1 LTIREIV
8 ANNITM
14 SYLKKPEDLDDL
26 RYSSRILM
34 SFLKIAEDNLKAG
47 QDCGEWNAFCG
58 DFIKHYKG
66 KPSFLGHYNYKYN
79 VCISIN
85 DEVVH
90 GIAPYGKTI
99 PNNSLVS
106 FDCGVIYNGLFSD
119 SAYTYILGDVPPRVR
134 KMVEVCKESLQAGIN
149 VVKSGVKVKDISTA
163 VHGVVDHHGFGN
175 VVELGGHGVGYSVW
189 AEPFILHKPEKHK
202 DQKTSLFTN
211 KLICI
216 EPMITMGS
224 GDVLFDETP
233 KDGWTVTT
241 KDGSLA
247 CHFEHELL
255 VTKDG
260 CEVLTD
266 ISDYLELPKELK
278 DKYSKTI
285 FS

>member
-1 LTIREIV
+1 
-8 ANNITM
+8 M

-34 SFLKIAEDNLKAG
+34 SFLNVVKDELKAG
-47 QDCGEWNAFCG
+47 QDCGDWDDFCG
-58 DFIKHYKG
+58 DYIRYFKG
-66 KPSFLGHYNYKYN
+66 VPSFLGHFKYKYN

-85 DEVVH
+85 NEVVH
-90 GIAPYGKTI
+90 GIAPKGKNI

-106 FDCGVIYNGLFSD
+106 FDCGVIFNGLFSD
-119 SAYTYILGDVPPRVR
+119 SAYTHILGDVGPRATH
-134 KMVEVCKESLQAGIN
+134 MVQVCRDSLQAGID
-149 VVKSGVKVKDISTA
+149 VCKSGMKVRDISKA
-163 VHGVVDHHGFGN
+163 VNDVVSKEGFGN

-189 AEPFILHKPEKHK
+189 AEPFILHKPEKHQ
-202 DQKTSLFTN
+202 DQKTSLFVN

-233 KDGWTVTT
+233 EDGWTVTT

-255 VTKDG
+255 ITKNG

-266 ISDYLELPKELK
+266 ISDFLETPPELK
-278 DKYSKTI
+278 ERYKGKI
-285 FS
+285 F

>member
-1 LTIREIV
+1 
-8 ANNITM
+8 M
-14 SYLKKPEDLDDL
+14 SYLKKPEDLDHL
-26 RYSSRILM
+26 RYSAKILM
-34 SFLKIAEDNLKAG
+34 SFLNIVGENLKAG

-66 KPSFLGHYNYKYN
+66 KPSFLGHYKYKYN

-85 DEVVH
+85 EEVVH
-90 GIAPYGKTI
+90 GIAPYGKII
-99 PNNSLVS
+99 PDNSLVS
-106 FDCGVIYNGLFSD
+106 FDCGVIYEGLFSD
-119 SAYTYILGDVPPRVR
+119 SAHTYIVGDVNERAR
-134 KMVEVCKESLQAGIN
+134 KMVEVCQQSLQAGID
-149 VVKSGVKVKDISTA
+149 VVKSGVKVKEISEA
-163 VHGVVDHHGFGN
+163 VHNVVNKNGFGN

-216 EPMITMGS
+216 EPMITMGK
-224 GDVLFDETP
+224 GDVLFDETE

-241 KDGSLA
+241 KDSSLA

-260 CEVLTD
+260 CEIITD
-266 ISDYLELPKELK
+266 IKEFLELPLELK
-278 DKYSKTI
+278 VKYSKTLFI
-285 FS
+285 